1 MFYKSIKLALI
12 QDTPKKQLFSFQFR
26 IRFNILFFKMHF
38 SHALVTALSVIA
50 TQSNALPLRNGA
62 ASLQSRGINGWQET
76 AIDTLTSRGLNIDA
90 ARESVGVF
98 ARYADVKDEGER
110 NLFIARDLSKRGILD
125 MLVAALRDL
134 IVELLGKGGQA
145 RKRDSD
151 QTSQSLQQLTGLD
164 FSTKNAARQ
173 SWSQML
179 DALSKALEQES
190 KTLKSKAGN
199 TTASASA
206 SASAAGGEKAKG
218 TATSSVISSQA
229 TGSVNGTSSASASVD
244 GTAPSSSVTAASAA
258 AERKVDTPRQGN
270 KAAKRDNIMDLAER
284 QEEGV
289 TGLLQVLRNLVD
301 AILNT
306 LLPMS
311 SRSEDSGSESS
322 SSSKECPPAGTPN
335 DGMYRPGCPGYGRRE
350 VTDALLQ
357 VRDAASSSQSLQELM
372 PLLEELIQRIPEM
385 MGGSIGANA
394 NANTTTASA
403 QTQNGSAKASS
414 DGSASTSTKQK
425 TTAAPMSA
433 AKLSINARSLLEA
446 DGFEM
451 EKRQSGNS
459 LADAIT
465 QLVDSLLEGLLGTE
479 TNSTNITD
487 ATGAAKKNKSS
498 SDDSSSSS
506 SSLLMSLLS
515 SLNKRDGGL
524 NVEGLNNILGNLLS
538 GQGSTQSAGLTN
550 DKRDGGLNIDLLN
563 NLLGNLLSGSGSS
576 QSSNLNNGNKT
587 DDKRDGG
594 LNLNLL
600 NNLLGNLLSGS
611 GSKQSSDSNNKR
623 DGGLNIDLLN
633 NLLGN
638 LLSGDNS
645 AQSAD
650 SNNKRDGG
658 LNLNLLNGLLGNL
671 LSGDN
676 SVQSSDSNNK
686 RDGGLNLNLLN
697 NLLGNL
703 LSGDNSSQSSNSNNK
718 RADFQPVWSELK
730 NLGNKHFSASAAAE
744 RRDGS
749 ASFTPVWTSFRDM
762 VDDAYKHGVQRR
774 SPLPSPS
781 PKVDTSAFTHAAATF
796 MKQTI
801 FKQHDRR
808 AINGEQFQ
816 PLMNAAGSFA
826 KSQMKEWT
834 DALNEH
840 SSKHGKIHA

>member
-1 MFYKSIKLALI
+1 
-12 QDTPKKQLFSFQFR
+12 
-26 IRFNILFFKMHF
+26 MHF

-50 TQSNALPLRNGA
+50 TQTSALPLRNA
-62 ASLQSRGINGWQET
+62 ADPSSSLQARGMNAWQQGAIETLASRGVN
-76 AIDTLTSRGLNIDA
+76 LDA

-98 ARYADVKDEGER
+98 ARYADVKDDHER
-110 NLFIARDLSKRGILD
+110 SLYIARDLSKRGILD
-125 MLVAALRDL
+125 MLVAALRDI

-151 QTSQSLQQLTGLD
+151 QTANQLQQLTGLD
-164 FSTKNAARQ
+164 FSTKNAARA

-190 KTLKSKAGN
+190 KTLKSQANVNG
-199 TTASASA
+199 TASAS
-206 SASAAGGEKAKG
+206 GEKAKG
-218 TATSSVISSQA
+218 TATSVGSQVSASANA
-229 TGSVNGTSSASASVD
+229 TGSAAASASAS
-244 GTAPSSSVTAASAA
+244 PSASAASA
-258 AERKVDTPRQGN
+258 AERKVETPRQGN
-270 KAAKRDNIMDLAER
+270 KAAKRAIDQDAILMELAAR

-322 SSSKECPPAGTPN
+322 SSSSKSCPPAGTPN

-357 VRDAASSSQSLQELM
+357 VRDAASSSQQLSELM
-372 PLLEELIQRIPEM
+372 PLLEELIQRLPEM
-385 MGGSIGANA
+385 MGGGVSSSTSANSTDA
-394 NANTTTASA
+394 TASS
-403 QTQNGSAKASS
+403 QTPKASTGAEASS

-425 TTAAPMSA
+425 SAAPLSA

-446 DGFEM
+446 DGFEL

-465 QLVDSLLEGLLGTE
+465 QLIDSLLEGLLGTE
-479 TNSTNITD
+479 TNSTNVTS
-487 ATGAAKKNKSS
+487 ATGAAKKNKST
-498 SDDSSSSS
+498 SDDSSSSSSGS

-524 NVEGLNNILGNLLS
+524 NVEGLNNVLGNLLS
-538 GQGSTQSAGLTN
+538 GEGSTQSAGITN

-576 QSSNLNNGNKT
+576 QSSNLNNDTGNG
-587 DDKRDGG
+587 DKRDGG

-623 DGGLNIDLLN
+623 DGGLNIALLN

-645 AQSAD
+645 SQSA
-650 SNNKRDGG
+650 
-658 LNLNLLNGLLGNL
+658 
-671 LSGDN
+671 
-676 SVQSSDSNNK
+676 DSNNK

-703 LSGDNSSQSSNSNNK
+703 LSGDNSAQSSNSNNK
-718 RADFQPVWSELK
+718 RADFQPVWTELK
-730 NLGNKHFSASAAAE
+730 NLGNTHFASAHAE
-744 RRDGS
+744 RRDANSG
-749 ASFTPVWTSFRDM
+749 FTPVWTSFRDM
-762 VDDAYKHGVQRR
+762 VDDAYAHGVQRR

-781 PKVDTSAFTHAAATF
+781 PKVDTSAFTHAAANF

-808 AINGEQFQ
+808 AFNGEQFQ
-816 PLMNAAGSFA
+816 PLMHAAGSFA